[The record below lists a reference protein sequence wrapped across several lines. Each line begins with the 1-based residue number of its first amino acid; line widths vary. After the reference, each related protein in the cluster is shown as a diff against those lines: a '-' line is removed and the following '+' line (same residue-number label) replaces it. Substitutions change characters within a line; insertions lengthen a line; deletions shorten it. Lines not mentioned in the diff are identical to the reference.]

1 LNGRRE
7 RQRLAGADREAG
19 TASSGRYPEEYGIG
33 SAILDYFSEFEA
45 RGLKDL
51 QLSKSVGV
59 KQGVRKHTIEVKKG
73 AQVERMK

>member
-1 LNGRRE
+1 
-7 RQRLAGADREAG
+7 LADADREEG

-51 QLSKSVGV
+51 QLNKSVGV

-73 AQVERMK
+73 AQVDRMK